1 MVEQRLLTRVVSLT
15 EPKLTYNSLQAIT
28 YEESLSYVIAASNIK
43 ALNKSP
49 SHFPHLLHVSI
60 CQTRSPVP
68 DAASKPSLRLLLNSM
83 FDRC

>member
-1 MVEQRLLTRVVSLT
+1 MIQ
-15 EPKLTYNSLQAIT
+15 
-28 YEESLSYVIAASNIK
+28 

-68 DAASKPSLRLLLNSM
+68 DAASKPSLRLLLNRGESM
-83 FDRC
+83 RLLELRSCNLQKSDISAVSHSIVHLYSEETKPNKE